1 MPVAALFKDPAN
13 ISQKEVFYPHIGE
26 TLNDFLYR
34 EFPKNFNGVET
45 DIYLNGN
52 LTPLVSTASGD
63 FDGLEHIIKSEDRL
77 AIVHRPSGI
86 DPISWVY
93 IIVVAIVAALA
104 AVLLAPGVPGS
115 ADDQGSSPNNKLNA
129 ATNEFRPDE
138 AIPEVFGSPNIYP
151 DFAQPSHYIY
161 RSNLKVQRE
170 LFCVGVGEFDY
181 SNGIV
186 RSSET
191 SLDIIPEAT
200 YTIYDPGETPPSEQ
214 RLIVRENNEIT
225 NQALEAPNSE
235 SVTGIYTEAG
245 DTAITSDGTY
255 SVVNVGAEIITNLS
269 LVVGDFVSVKIVEE
283 SLTTVFNGQHE
294 ITAINYATSRI
305 TILSNSSVD
314 STADSASE
322 ITVTRLTSDLQV
334 DNWVGYYVVE
344 GNDNQEVW
352 FHISLPQGLR
362 KENGGEWSVEIE
374 MQIEQIDENGDP
386 VPGGYTDSATE
397 TITDNTLD
405 PQYRTY
411 YFTGLPKGRYQA
423 RASRNSDELGGAASE
438 KVQIEQIVGVEYQPN
453 PDYGNVTLIWV
464 ERRAS
469 ERLVGGQR
477 SKVNLVNWVRKLP
490 YYNRAT
496 GLLELD
502 NLVATRD
509 FADAAAYTLIVAGKR
524 SQEQVDLAELY
535 AINDSLPANLRS
547 FDFTFDDEDVALKER
562 IDVICNVARTLG
574 FQNYQKWR
582 FNRIES
588 KPMHTMLFNRRNTVG
603 SATQSIPQ
611 WLPSDKD
618 SISLTYVTLPD
629 NVKKTIH
636 RRVASGQIIN
646 DGSPGKYPRKITLSG
661 CQSDEQAENR
671 IEFEIRQMLYQR
683 NTVEFTADYFGLTAT
698 LGDRVRWV
706 DMNDQDLLGGE
717 ILYVIGNEFLTSES
731 ITFTT
736 GVTHYVQITEED
748 GTISDLVECQPLS
761 YTDQGFSAAGLNA
774 YTGRE
779 LGTEF
784 GSKYLIAPDDEL
796 SGTDYVL
803 KSIRPDSNG
812 RVTVTLSE
820 YNEIIFEQ
828 D

>member
-1 MPVAALFKDPAN
+1 MPVVALFKDPAN
-13 ISQKEVFYPHIGE
+13 IAQKEVFYPSTGE
-26 TLNDFLYR
+26 TIEAFLCR
-34 EFPKNFNGVET
+34 EFPHNFNGIET
-45 DIYLNGN
+45 DIYLNDSI
-52 LTPLVSTASGD
+52 TPIVSTASGD
-63 FDGLEHIIKSEDRL
+63 FEGVNHVMQSDDRIV
-77 AIVHRPSGI
+77 IVHRPSGI
-86 DPISWVY
+86 ESFFYYV
-93 IIVVAIVAALA
+93 IVLIVAVA
-104 AVLLAPGVPGS
+104 ASLLLTPNVPGS

-138 AIPEVFGSPNIYP
+138 AIPEVFGSPNLYP

-170 LFCVGVGEFDY
+170 LFCVGVGAFDY
-181 SNGIV
+181 SNGFV

-191 SLDIIPEAT
+191 NLDVIPEAT
-200 YTIYDPGETPPSEQ
+200 YTIYDPGQLPPEEQ

-235 SVTGIYTEAG
+235 SITGVYAVPN
-245 DTAITSDGTY
+245 DTAIISDGT
-255 SVVNVGAEIITNLS
+255 SSIINVGEDILANLA
-269 LVVGDFVSVKIVEE
+269 LVIGDFVDVSIFEND
-283 SLTTVFNGQHE
+283 TTIIFSGQYE
-294 ITAINYATSRI
+294 ITDINYVSSRI
-305 TILSNSSVD
+305 TVLSNSSVNSAPD
-314 STADSASE
+314 STSE
-322 ITVTRLTSDLQV
+322 VTVTRLTEDLQV
-334 DNWVGYYVVE
+334 DNFVGYYVVE
-344 GNDNQEVW
+344 GSDNEEVW
-352 FHISLPQGLR
+352 FHIALPQGLR
-362 KENGGEWSVEIE
+362 KEGGGEWSVEIE
-374 MQIEQIDENGDP
+374 MEIEQIDENGEP
-386 VPGGYTDSATE
+386 VVGGYTDSAIE
-397 TITDNTLD
+397 TITDKTLD

-411 YFTGLPKGRYQA
+411 YFTGLTKGRYQA
-423 RASRNSDELGGAASE
+423 RARRLSDELGGAASE
-438 KVQIEQIVGVEYQPN
+438 KVQVEQIVGVEYQPN
-453 PDYGNVTLIWV
+453 PNYGDVTMIWV

-469 ERLVGGQR
+469 ERLVGGNR

-490 YYNRAT
+490 YFNRET
-496 GLLELD
+496 GLLETS

-524 SQEQVDLAELY
+524 AQTQVDLAELY
-535 AINDSLPANLRS
+535 AVNDSLPANLRS

-562 IDVICNVARTLG
+562 IDVICNVARTLA

-588 KPMHTMLFNRRNTVG
+588 KPVHTMLFNRRNTVG
-603 SATQSIPQ
+603 SANQSIPQ

-636 RRVASGQIIN
+636 RRIAGGAIVN
-646 DGSPGKYPRKITLSG
+646 DGTAGLYPNRITLTG

-671 IEFEIRQMLYQR
+671 IEFEIRQLLYQR

-706 DMNDQDLLGGE
+706 DMNDQDVFDGE
-717 ILYVIGNEFLTSES
+717 ILYVIGNEFLTSEE
-731 ITFTT
+731 IIFED
-736 GVTHYVQITEED
+736 GVTYYVQITEED
-748 GTISDLVECQPLS
+748 GSVSDLVECQPLD
-761 YTDQGFSAAGLNA
+761 YTTKGFSAVGLNA
-774 YTGRE
+774 YTGRD

-796 SGTDYVL
+796 NGTDYVL